1 MDDKLINTCIE
12 GDKEAFGE
20 LTSQYTKLVMS
31 TIYSVFNRYSIPS
44 VAQDA
49 EDLHNSLF
57 LSLMDNDFRKLKQF
71 KGESRFSTY
80 IRVITVRFVIDFL
93 RKEKKRYSVDSID
106 SEKTIPPLV
115 EKSPAHDE
123 VLEMT
128 ETEQEIKKVIDSLSP
143 NERLLVKLVYYK
155 ELSPKEVS
163 RVMGISIVTFYSKKS
178 RILVKLRKKC
188 KKSLAAASNETR
200 R

>member
-1 MDDKLINTCIE
+1 MDDKLINKCIE
-12 GDKEAFGE
+12 GDREAFRE

-31 TIYSVFNRYSIPS
+31 TIYNVFNRYSIQYM
-44 VAQDA
+44 VEDA

-71 KGESRFSTY
+71 KGEARFSTY
-80 IRVITVRFVIDFL
+80 IRVVTVRFVIDFL
-93 RKEKKRYSVDSID
+93 RKEKKHFSVDSID
-106 SEKTIPPLV
+106 SEKAIPALV
-115 EKSPAHDE
+115 AESPAHDE

-128 ETEQEIKKVIDSLSP
+128 EREEEVKKVIDSLSP
-143 NERLLVKLVYYK
+143 NDQLLIKLVYYK

-163 RVMGISIVTFYSKKS
+163 QIMGISIVTFYSKKS